1 MVRVQDRPISHLT
14 RGQRLYH
21 RKSARAPR
29 SLSPTQSLTAQ
40 NDLTKTLALLSAAWR
55 SGISWVTKLTSI
67 ATQRALNLAWP
78 RFNLGDF
85 LPGMLRRPGP
95 LIILILAGSIDVGM
109 LTFIATG
116 AQTQTDARTPS
127 KLQDRLATVAAD
139 AAVSHTATVPATFGA
154 ETTAVFDR
162 PSESQYPPSV
172 AKSEIARQVVS
183 DRTSM
188 LQPESAAQ
196 AETLFKPSVQPKFAN
211 QAQSVP
217 LPTRKPKKPGTAV
230 AKRIVRQQAKEEP
243 NLMRFGSF
251 GFNYT
256 DPAQ

>member
-1 MVRVQDRPISHLT
+1 MSAHDPKRPSTL
-14 RGQRLYH
+14 RYRALLVPDGAWRLLRRRSRPRFVTFQQKCRRTADY
-21 RKSARAPR
+21 RRCARAT
-29 SLSPTQSLTAQ
+29 SLFVGDD
-40 NDLTKTLALLSAAWR
+40 NLL
-55 SGISWVTKLTSI
+55 
-67 ATQRALNLAWP
+67 
-78 RFNLGDF
+78 
-85 LPGMLRRPGP
+85 LRRIDDEYGQQPSRLRRAGVGAHLMVVAGHLRP
-95 LIILILAGSIDVGM
+95 AFSCLVDMFGLVVDLA
-109 LTFIATG
+109 T
-116 AQTQTDARTPS
+116 
-127 KLQDRLATVAAD
+127 QDRLATVAAD

-243 NLMRFGSF
+243 NPMRFGSF

>member
-21 RKSARAPR
+21 RKGARAPS

-40 NDLTKTLALLSAAWR
+40 NDVTKTLALLSAAWR

-85 LPGMLRRPGP
+85 LPGMLRRPGF

-162 PSESQYPPSV
+162 TSESQYPPSV

-183 DRTSM
+183 DRTPI

-196 AETLFKPSVQPKFAN
+196 SDTVFKPSVLPKFAN
-211 QAQSVP
+211 QAQSIP

-243 NLMRFGSF
+243 NPMRFGSF